1 MKVLVTGATGFVGN
15 KVIKAL
21 HNHGHQAVVLTR
33 DVQKAEVRLP
43 HSCEVFYWDPS
54 KQIIPK
60 ESFSQVNAI
69 IHLAGE
75 NIAEGRWTLEKKEQI
90 KDSRVFSTRTLMKGL
105 RESKF
110 KLDVLVSAS
119 AVGIYGDRRD
129 EVLMENSAKDCGW
142 LANVCY
148 LWEKEV
154 SNAQEMGIRTVAL
167 RIGVVLGHDGGAMKK
182 ILPPFRVALGGNLG
196 DGKQW
201 MSWVHLDD
209 LAEIFVNAIEN
220 PELKGPY
227 NAVSPHPVTNKVFTE
242 TLATVVNR
250 PVFFPVPRFALKL
263 ALGEMSTILLN
274 SQYVSSDR
282 IWNTGF
288 KFRYPTLENA
298 LTEICGHSCHELKME
313 QWIPQSLDKTFSF
326 FKKCENLE
334 TLTPEF
340 MNFRIV
346 DKSTEI
352 LIEGTTI
359 NYRLSFHGIP
369 FGWQSQITEWKP
381 NKGFADIQTKGPY
394 SFWHHKH
401 EFEEKNGGTL
411 IKDHVTYKV
420 PFGIVGDLL
429 AHNFIKKDLESIF
442 SFRRSK
448 INELLA

>member
-209 LAEIFVNAIEN
+209 LAEMFVNAIEN

-274 SQYVSSDR
+274 SQCVSSDR

>member
-21 HNHGHQAVVLTR
+21 HNNGHQVVVLTR
-33 DVQKAEVRLP
+33 DAQKAEVRLP
-43 HSCEVFYWDPS
+43 HSCQVFHWDPE

-60 ESFSQVNAI
+60 EAFDQVNAV

-75 NIAEGRWTLEKKEQI
+75 NIAEGRWTSDKKERI
-90 KDSRVFSTRTLMKGL
+90 RDSRVYSTRTLMKGL
-105 RESKF
+105 RESKI
-110 KLDVLVSAS
+110 KPDALVSAS

-129 EVLMENSAKDCGW
+129 EVLTENSAKDCGW
-142 LANVCY
+142 LADVCY

-154 SNAQEMGIRTVAL
+154 SKAQDMGIRTVSL

-182 ILPPFRVALGGNLG
+182 ILPPFRMALGGDLG

-201 MSWVHLDD
+201 MSWIHLDD
-209 LAEIFVNAIEN
+209 LAEMFVHAIEN
-220 PELKGPY
+220 PELKGTY
-227 NAVSPHPVTNKVFTE
+227 NAVSPHPVTNRMFTHI
-242 TLATVVNR
+242 LANVLNR

-282 IWNTGF
+282 IWKTGF
-288 KFRYPTLENA
+288 KFRFTTLEQA
-298 LTEICGHSCHELKME
+298 LTEICGHSCHELEME
-313 QWIPQSLDKTFSF
+313 QWIPQPLDKTFSF

-334 TLTPEF
+334 PLTPEF
-340 MNFRIV
+340 MNFKVV
-346 DKSTEI
+346 DQSTEKVM
-352 LIEGTTI
+352 EGTTI
-359 NYRLSFHGIP
+359 DYRLRLHGIP
-369 FGWQSQITEWKP
+369 FAWQSQITEWKP
-381 NKGFADIQTKGPY
+381 NRSFADIQTKGPY

-411 IKDHVTYKV
+411 LKDYVTYKV
-420 PFGIVGDLL
+420 PFGIIGDLL
-429 AHNFIKKDLESIF
+429 AHHFVKKDLENIF

-448 INELLA
+448 IKELLA

>member
-201 MSWVHLDD
+201 MSWIHLDD
-209 LAEIFVNAIEN
+209 LAEMFVNAIEN